1 MGISMAT
8 IYSNQM
14 SGAWKNRIAREEKQL
29 LQQIAPHVYG
39 EARPPSAPAHHSA
52 PFATDLD
59 TSSRPTKSTNESHVG
74 NHQATTQKASLAPP
88 PTAASSRS
96 RASESRAQSR
106 ASESRAQSR
115 ATDVSSRMSNHSSIT
130 ARESARGHPSEYR
143 PDTAA
148 SMRSQ
153 STCTSIATSQ
163 MRTQLE
169 PSRSGRRTAGL
180 PGDHML
186 KQKMKKLELQV
197 EEEKNARIAMERE
210 VQELRSE
217 VCSSRGASRRTNR
230 AA

>member
-59 TSSRPTKSTNESHVG
+59 TSSRPTKSTNQSHVG

-88 PTAASSRS
+88 PTAASSR
-96 RASESRAQSR
+96 SR